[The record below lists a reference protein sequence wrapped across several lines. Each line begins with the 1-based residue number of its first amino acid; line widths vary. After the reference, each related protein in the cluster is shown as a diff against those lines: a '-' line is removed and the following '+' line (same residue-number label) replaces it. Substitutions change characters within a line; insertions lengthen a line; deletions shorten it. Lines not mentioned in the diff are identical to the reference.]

1 VAQKQIHTA
10 TNPSIVIARFIVF
23 SWFNCTQ
30 HAMPDLK
37 SAFVP
42 LILSHPL
49 SRRIFNHFND
59 AASTAIVKNVLF
71 FYICLWS
78 LTSEPLAQLSRRG
91 WRRALPCQET
101 ARFPRIW
108 EGRVPPR
115 PSESGSSARGSLVF
129 ATATGGH
136 ELLVNVVRV
145 VADGAPMAAGEF
157 MQTADGAPRGF
168 APSNS
173 HYGHTMIAEQAK
185 A

>member
-1 VAQKQIHTA
+1 MMIGHCVSTTGQAVATTGSTVGLGSVGSPPALPPTLPCATTRVAQKQIHTA

-91 WRRALPCQET
+91 
-101 ARFPRIW
+101 
-108 EGRVPPR
+108 
-115 PSESGSSARGSLVF
+115 
-129 ATATGGH
+129 
-136 ELLVNVVRV
+136 
-145 VADGAPMAAGEF
+145 
-157 MQTADGAPRGF
+157 
-168 APSNS
+168 
-173 HYGHTMIAEQAK
+173 
-185 A
+185 